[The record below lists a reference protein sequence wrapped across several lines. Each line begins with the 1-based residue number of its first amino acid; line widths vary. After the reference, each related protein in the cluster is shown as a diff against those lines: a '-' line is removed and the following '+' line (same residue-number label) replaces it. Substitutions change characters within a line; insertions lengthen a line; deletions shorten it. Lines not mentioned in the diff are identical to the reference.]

1 MDLFSC
7 SNCQT
12 PSQQSDMRL
21 RDSKR
26 SWMKPLKF
34 SILSIDGGGIRG
46 IMSAL
51 IVAELERKAKAR
63 NPSIGSAASLFDTMG
78 GTSTGGILVAGLS
91 LPEFEGS
98 NKPKYSAVDV
108 SKLYENEGEKIF
120 QKY

>member
-1 MDLFSC
+1 
-7 SNCQT
+7 
-12 PSQQSDMRL
+12 MRL

-120 QKY
+120 

>member
-1 MDLFSC
+1 
-7 SNCQT
+7 
-12 PSQQSDMRL
+12 
-21 RDSKR
+21 
-26 SWMKPLKF
+26 MKPLKF

-51 IVAELERKAKAR
+51 IVAELEKKAKAR

-120 QKY
+120 